1 MLDTESRWQG
11 VEAPSDIPTL
21 AIMDRRGRRTTLER
35 YVEPPKGGVVRN
47 VKPDPLDSQTDAEAL
62 NLEDTVRRGVALRG
76 CGWMR
81 SELRRVVAVNR
92 KSQ

>member
-1 MLDTESRWQG
+1 MG
-11 VEAPSDIPTL
+11 GGCI
-21 AIMDRRGRRTTLER
+21 LER

-62 NLEDTVRRGVALRG
+62 NLEDPVRRGVALRG

-81 SELRRVVAVNR
+81 SELRRVVAVNG
-92 KSQ
+92 KSQREPRRELHQEA